1 LLTAGGDH
9 EAAPPE
15 VTEAASILLVD
26 DRPANL
32 LALEAALAPLGQ
44 QLVSALSG
52 EEALLLV
59 RERDFAVVLL
69 DIMMPGVNGLETARA
84 LRSLPRGREVP
95 IIFIT
100 AGDTPAIA
108 GYARGAVD
116 VLRKPLDA
124 EVVRAKVSVFVEL
137 FRVRDQLRQHSLRLA
152 AQERAGQARIAALL
166 NASFDGIIGM
176 DSGARITEFNGAAET
191 MFGRSRDDV
200 LGRPLAD
207 LLAPAHRSEAS
218 RGALVGGL
226 LDGDRLDMR
235 FEVTAVRADG
245 REFPLELAVR
255 RIAAQGLPTFLGY
268 ARDLT
273 VPREAE
279 RERARLDRE
288 RAFLAQASEAF
299 ASSLD
304 YETTLQTVVRLAV
317 AHIADWCAVD
327 IVASDSGEVVQL
339 AVSHVD
345 PAKVALALE
354 LRRRYPPDP
363 SATTGVAEVLRSGR
377 SQLYEDIPSEALER
391 VARDEEHLRI
401 LTELGLRSAIIVPIA
416 GHARPL
422 GAITFVAAESGR
434 HYDRADLATA
444 EELAR
449 RAAMAIENARLYRA
463 TRLGEAR
470 NRFLADATEAL
481 SASLDYI
488 ATLERVARLAV
499 PTIAESAAVYRL
511 DEDGGIRMMALAARD
526 PAWEAA
532 ARELDTLLPLHI
544 DQQDRMLPRVVRSG
558 RSEMLPDLPHG
569 MLETWSPTTRAQEL
583 VRQLAIRSFMVV
595 PLVARGA
602 VMGAL
607 SLTTAASGRRFE
619 PDDLALAEELARRA
633 GLAVENARLY
643 REAQEANR
651 LKDEFLATVSHE
663 LRTPLTAILG
673 WIHLL
678 KTGRPAQVERAI
690 ETIERNANAQAHIV
704 DDVLDVSRIITGKL
718 HLESER
724 VNLVKI
730 LGAAVDAVRPAA
742 EAKGID
748 LLMSLDPVAADTS
761 GDAARLQQV
770 AWNLLSNAIKFTPKG
785 GHIEVRL
792 ERAGNEAHLRVR
804 DDGEG
809 IRKEFLPHVFERFR
823 QGDSTSTRAHGGLGL
838 GLSIV
843 RHLVE
848 LHGGQVS
855 AESDGEGRGSTFTV
869 RLPMSEP
876 FSSRRSS
883 SPPASPPPDG
893 ALRISGRLEGLS
905 VLVVDDDADTRDFLA
920 ALLEQH
926 GAQATTAPS
935 VREAIGVLQQ
945 LTPDVLVSDIGMP
958 GADGYT
964 LIHEVRELGTQR
976 GFWFPAI
983 AITAH
988 TRLEDREQ
996 ALSAG
1001 YHLHLTKPI
1010 DPAALVDAIAE
1021 LGPARISSGLS

>member
-1 LLTAGGDH
+1 LTLESDRVAV
-9 EAAPPE
+9 PPE
-15 VTEAASILLVD
+15 ATEAASILLVD

-44 QLVSALSG
+44 RLVSVLSG
-52 EEALLLV
+52 EEALLRL
-59 RERDFAVVLL
+59 REREFAVVLL
-69 DIMMPGVNGLETARA
+69 DIMMPGVDGLETAKALRA
-84 LRSLPRGREVP
+84 LPHGREVP

-137 FRVRDQLRQHSLRLA
+137 FRARDQLRHHSLRLA

-176 DSGARITEFNGAAET
+176 DSGGRITEFNGAAEA
-191 MFGRSRDDV
+191 MFGRSRKDV
-200 LGRPLAD
+200 VGLPLAD
-207 LLAPAHRSEAS
+207 VLAPAHRSEAS

-235 FEVTAVRADG
+235 FEVTAVHANG
-245 REFPLELAVR
+245 REFPLEFAVR
-255 RIAAQGLPTFLGY
+255 RIAADGLPTFLGY

-273 VPREAE
+273 APREAE

-304 YETTLQTVVRLAV
+304 LETTLQTVVRLAV
-317 AHIADWCAVD
+317 DHIADWCAVD
-327 IVASDSGEVVQL
+327 IVSHDSGQVVQL
-339 AVSHVD
+339 AVSHIE

-363 SATTGVAEVLRSGR
+363 NATTGVAEVLRSGR
-377 SQLYEDIPSEALER
+377 SQLHEEIPRAALER
-391 VARDEEHLRI
+391 IARDEEHLRI
-401 LTELGLRSAIIVPIA
+401 LTTLDPRSAIVVPIA
-416 GHARPL
+416 GHSRPL

-434 HYDRADLATA
+434 RYDRTDLATA

-481 SASLDYI
+481 SASLDYL

-526 PAWEAA
+526 PEWDAA

-544 DQQDRMLPRVVRSG
+544 DQHDRTLPRVVRTG
-558 RSEMLPDLPHG
+558 RAEMLPDLPPRVQ
-569 MLETWSPTTRAQEL
+569 ETWSPTSRAEQL
-583 VRQLAIRSFMVV
+583 VRQLAIRSYMVV
-595 PLVARGA
+595 PLVARGT

-619 PDDLALAEELARRA
+619 ADDLALAEELARRA

-673 WIHLL
+673 WLHLL
-678 KTGRPAQVERAI
+678 RTGRPTQVERAI
-690 ETIERNANAQAHIV
+690 ETIERNAHAQAHIV

-724 VNLVKI
+724 VDLVKI
-730 LGAAVDAVRPAA
+730 LGAAVETVRPAA
-742 EAKGID
+742 EAKAIS
-748 LLMSLDPVAADTS
+748 LLVSLDPAAADTS

-785 GHIEVRL
+785 GQIEVSL
-792 ERAGNEAHLRVR
+792 EREGAEARLRIR
-804 DDGEG
+804 DNGEG
-809 IRKEFLPHVFERFR
+809 IRQDFLPHVFERFR

-855 AESDGEGRGSTFTV
+855 VESGGQGLGATFTV
-869 RLPMSEP
+869 RLPVSP
-876 FSSRRSS
+876 PSSSRPS
-883 SPPASPPPDG
+883 SPPSLRRNDA
-893 ALRISGRLEGLS
+893 ALRVSGQLEGFH

-926 GAQATTAPS
+926 RAQVATAPS
-935 VREAIGVLQQ
+935 AREAIDVLQH

-958 GADGYT
+958 GADGYM
-964 LIHEVRELGTQR
+964 LIQEVRALGSQR

-988 TRLEDREQ
+988 TRPEDREQ

-1001 YHLHLTKPI
+1001 YQLHLAKPI
-1010 DPAALVDAIAE
+1010 DPAALVDAIAQ
-1021 LGPARISSGLS
+1021 LRAKR